1 MKPTGCCVRPT
12 RRVVLDGASVVAMLK
27 HFACHLQD
35 WLPSVLAATA
45 PVSVEGAVWGLQS
58 TPLLPMPVQLEISE
72 QRRFRG
78 GRQGDRVAT
87 PRLVKLVVSAT
98 LTRDPSKIGR
108 LELFSPLLL
117 TVGAKDQ
124 RHATNAD
131 VLRRGRPTHTPLRY
145 RLAPQLRQWR
155 VVIGAE
161 EKPLA
166 LLVLLQKLAGQLVM
180 VFAGSVRFSV
190 LKPSGLHLHVP
201 HSVQVDATR
210 RLYSM
215 LSALDADFPVCCVEY
230 SSLQSH
236 AERSHALELFRRRE
250 ATVLV
255 ASDAAT
261 RGLDVEVRSDTPRA
275 LRRSG
280 VLNLRAGHRVL
291 ML

>member
-1 MKPTGCCVRPT
+1 MRSTPGFTLQHLQFLVVDEADRLLRQAYQARCCS
-12 RRVVLDGASVVAMLK
+12 DGTADAMLK
-27 HFACHLQD
+27 LIAAHLQD

-45 PVSVEGAVWGLQS
+45 PVSVEASVWGMQAA
-58 TPLLPMPVQLEISE
+58 PLLPMPLQLEISE
-72 QRRFRG
+72 RRRFRG
-78 GRQGDRVAT
+78 GAQGDRVAT

-117 TVGAKDQ
+117 TAGAKDQ
-124 RHATNAD
+124 RCAALAV
-131 VLRRGRPTHTPLRY
+131 VLRRGRPTHAPLRY

-166 LLVLLQKLAGQLVM
+166 LLALLQKLAGQLVM
-180 VFAGSVRFSV
+180 VFAGSVRLSV
-190 LKPSGLHLHVP
+190 RQLSGVP
-201 HSVQVDATR
+201 HLRQTAQVDATR

-215 LSALDADFPVCCVEY
+215 LSALDADFPVSCVEY

-236 AERSHALELFRRRE
+236 TERSHALELFRRRE

-261 RGLDVEVRSDTPRA
+261 RGLDVEVRPC
-275 LRRSG
+275 
-280 VLNLRAGHRVL
+280 
-291 ML
+291 

>member
-1 MKPTGCCVRPT
+1 MRCLAT
-12 RRVVLDGASVVAMLK
+12 VAI
-27 HFACHLQD
+27 HLQD
-35 WLPSVLAATA
+35 WLPSVLTATT
-45 PVSVEGAVWGLQS
+45 PVSVEAVWGMQA
-58 TPLLPMPVQLEISE
+58 TPLPPMPVQLEISE

-78 GRQGDRVAT
+78 GKQGDRVAT

-117 TVGAKDQ
+117 TAGAKDQ
-124 RHATNAD
+124 RCAKVFSCTAAQATNA
-131 VLRRGRPTHTPLRY
+131 RRWLRY

-155 VVIGAE
+155 VVISAE

-180 VFAGSVRFSV
+180 VFAGSVRIELFELTKLVS
-190 LKPSGLHLHVP
+190 HVP
-201 HSVQVDATR
+201 HFAQVDATR

-215 LSALDADFPVCCVEY
+215 LSALDADFPVSCVEY

-236 AERSHALELFRRRE
+236 TERSLALEMFRRHE

-261 RGLDVEVRSDTPRA
+261 RGLDVEVRSASRAMRQRWRAELPRW
-275 LRRSG
+275 RTGS
-280 VLNLRAGHRVL
+280 
-291 ML
+291 